1 MSSLTNP
8 GRRLLARGI
17 RALEG
22 CEYKNPSGCGTCE
35 LVTLSIMSSVP
46 SQMQAVIVQ
55 GKSKAEVQK
64 VDTPQPGPGEILVKV
79 SHVALNPTDWKHLD
93 FFGVQGS
100 TLGSDFVGT
109 VTAKGQGADDVQQG
123 DRVAGCVHGGW
134 TKGVGAF
141 AEYLVTNAK
150 AVVVVP
156 SWIDDEHAPNL
167 GVGGVSA
174 FFGLFQPKH
183 LGLPEPALPLK
194 SLPPVDQKR
203 KVLVWS
209 GATSVGQYAVQYA
222 RASGAYVITTGS
234 PKNNDFLKSLGASE
248 VFDYHDE
255 QTPEKI
261 ASAHPDLSYAFDTYS
276 ENGSQE
282 ACARALSKEQ
292 PSKLVA
298 ILPLSP
304 DLGKLNPKVKATFL
318 ILYTV
323 SGEET
328 DMFGSKF
335 SKEYCQEDLRYL
347 IKVLSG
353 KEGDYYKLF
362 ESGLVKPNRTSLL
375 SGGLDHVLEGLD
387 RLRKGQVSGEKLT
400 YKIA

>member
-22 CEYKNPSGCGTCE
+22 CEYKNPSGCGSCE
-35 LVTLSIMSSVP
+35 LVTLSIMSSIP
-46 SQMQAVIVQ
+46 TQMQAVIVQ
-55 GKSKAEVQK
+55 GKSKAELQK

-109 VTAKGQGADDVQQG
+109 VVAKGQGADDVQQG

-183 LGLPEPALPLK
+183 LGLPEPAVPLK

-209 GATSVGQYAVQYA
+209 GATSVGQY
-222 RASGAYVITTGS
+222 
-234 PKNNDFLKSLGASE
+234 LSLI
-248 VFDYHDE
+248 H
-255 QTPEKI
+255 I
-261 ASAHPDLSYAFDTYS
+261 
-276 ENGSQE
+276 
-282 ACARALSKEQ
+282 
-292 PSKLVA
+292 
-298 ILPLSP
+298 
-304 DLGKLNPKVKATFL
+304 
-318 ILYTV
+318 
-323 SGEET
+323 
-328 DMFGSKF
+328 
-335 SKEYCQEDLRYL
+335 
-347 IKVLSG
+347 
-353 KEGDYYKLF
+353 
-362 ESGLVKPNRTSLL
+362 
-375 SGGLDHVLEGLD
+375 
-387 RLRKGQVSGEKLT
+387 
-400 YKIA
+400 